1 MIEVKFDNTLKLP
14 AIVMPLYNETP
25 DNDPIAGTSG
35 SGAQT
40 KMDGIFAP
48 LFRLN
53 NITIPFQQVVSMELS
68 GGIVPRLNVVINDT
82 LSLSKTLD
90 TPTND
95 NYIQLQ
101 ILPQFDGAYK
111 KINLLFYMTSCEIQ
125 GQNIY
130 IEAIYSVPQLWDTS
144 MDAFGK
150 LSSYQFFENI
160 ARKLNLGFCSN
171 MTNTSDER
179 YIYSSNTNLVTL
191 MEREIE
197 YSGDNEHVYDV
208 WVDWWNNIN
217 LVDVYNEYKLVEKD
231 ENMMVWI
238 YPTDYNVSNDTDT
251 QTPIEVVATIGNAP
265 NLMNTQL
272 YTPTYTPISSS
283 SMVTDQVIEIF
294 KLEDR
299 TTENIVV
306 MDGDIK
312 NDIFK
317 SYVYYGEN
325 VGDYNYLYQKAT
337 REMFLNKMNGQ
348 CIEVKLNRPML
359 GIVRGSKVN
368 FIFYDINKYTSQ
380 GTQAEETIESNIP
393 LPDDIIAED
402 TRYVVNRTVSG
413 QYYVIDSSI
422 SYAGSMWTH
431 TLRLGRYADKVNKY
445 IE

>member
-14 AIVMPLYNETP
+14 HIVMPLYNETP
-25 DNDPIAGTSG
+25 DNDPQAGTSG
-35 SGAQT
+35 SGSQT

-53 NITIPFQQVVSMELS
+53 NLTIPFQQVVSMELTS
-68 GGIVPRLNVVINDT
+68 DIVPHLSVVIDDT

-101 ILPQFDGAYK
+101 ILPQFDNAYK
-111 KINLLFYMTSCEIQ
+111 KINMTFYMTDVEIR
-125 GQNIY
+125 GSRIF
-130 IEAIYSVPQLWDTS
+130 IEAVYSVPNLWDTS
-144 MDAFGK
+144 MEAFGK
-150 LSSYQFFENI
+150 LSSYEFYETV

-171 MTNTSDER
+171 ISNTTDRR
-179 YIYSSNTNLVTL
+179 YIYSTNNNIVTL
-191 MEREIE
+191 MGNEIE

-217 LVDVYNEYKLVEKD
+217 FIDLYNEYKLVEKD
-231 ENMMVWI
+231 ENMHVWI
-238 YPTDYNVSNDTDT
+238 YPTDYNVSDDTDAMM
-251 QTPIEVVATIGNAP
+251 PIEVVATIGNAP
-265 NLMNTQL
+265 NLMNNQL
-272 YTPTYTPISSS
+272 YTPTYTPVSMSG
-283 SMVTDQVIEIF
+283 MVTDQIIEIF

-306 MDGDIK
+306 VDGDIH

-325 VGDYNYLYQKAT
+325 VGEYNYLYQKAT
-337 REMFLNKMNGQ
+337 RQMFLNKINGQ
-348 CIEVKLNRPML
+348 CIEVSLRRPML
-359 GIVRGSKVN
+359 GLTRGGKVN

-380 GTQAEETIESNIP
+380 GDQIENKIESNIP
-393 LPDDIIAED
+393 LPDDIITD
-402 TRYVVNRTVSG
+402 DCRYIVNRSVSG
-413 QYYVIDSSI
+413 QYYIMDSTI
-422 SYAGSMWTH
+422 RYAGRHWTH

-445 IE
+445 L